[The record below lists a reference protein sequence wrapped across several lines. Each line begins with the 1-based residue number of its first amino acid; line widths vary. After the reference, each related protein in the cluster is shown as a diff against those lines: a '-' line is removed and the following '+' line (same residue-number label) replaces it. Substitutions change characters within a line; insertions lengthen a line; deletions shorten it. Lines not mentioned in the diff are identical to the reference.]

1 MCGTLMN
8 IQQRAPTLHRYIE
21 TFGDSFNEIHRSL
34 VLSGSESARPGGN
47 TVAEVV
53 RIEMGREVL
62 VDLSE
67 QTAGMIQAQVE
78 ANTQM
83 TAELKRAQDKAA
95 RFQKA
100 NMKLK
105 EENSDL

>member
-1 MCGTLMN
+1 M
-8 IQQRAPTLHRYIE
+8 
-21 TFGDSFNEIHRSL
+21 
-34 VLSGSESARPGGN
+34 VSGRDTRRQGAGP
-47 TVAEVV
+47 VAEVV
-53 RIEMGREVL
+53 TVEMKRETL

-83 TAELKRAQDKAA
+83 TTELKKAQDKAA
-95 RFQKA
+95 KMQKA

-105 EENSDL
+105 DENSDLEIVAKIHKQQVVERDETIR

>member
-1 MCGTLMN
+1 MVWSATKPSKQGN
-8 IQQRAPTLHRYIE
+8 KGIQWPK
-21 TFGDSFNEIHRSL
+21 EIAGEGASDIT
-34 VLSGSESARPGGN
+34 VSP
-47 TVAEVV
+47 VAEVV
-53 RIEMGREVL
+53 TIEMRREVM

-95 RFQKA
+95 KF
-100 NMKLK
+100 
-105 EENSDL
+105 

>member
-21 TFGDSFNEIHRSL
+21 TFGNSFDEIHRSL
-34 VLSGSESARPGGN
+34 VLSGSETTRPGSSP
-47 TVAEVV
+47 VAEVV
-53 RIEMGREVL
+53 TIEMRREVL

-95 RFQKA
+95 KF
-100 NMKLK
+100 
-105 EENSDL
+105 